1 MVQDVRY
8 RLESRKFEELL
19 MSTFEDTVTKYESVH
34 IKKGIYEASNEPS
47 LPKLMSQQSRR
58 VHEEDEE
65 SEDLPDFLKN
75 SFDKV

>member
-47 LPKLMSQQSRR
+47 LPKLMS
-58 VHEEDEE
+58 
-65 SEDLPDFLKN
+65 
-75 SFDKV
+75 